1 LLGVSVEVILVC
13 WADSLHQAPG
23 MEGQGQGGTGNI
35 SLLEALGF
43 VARRRRVG
51 SEGVVAAEEEY
62 VGKDDFWH
70 DAKENVWHVGKQDY
84 WHDANVELRFL
95 VVPPEAHES
104 VYNPLR
110 LGLLQYVSKN
120 VGMRRARGRW
130 TLVTNA
136 DCLVTLDL
144 LRFIAHT
151 VHAAEGVAEGSG
163 AAGDAGGAKQ
173 RKGFY
178 LAHRSGSC

>member
-1 LLGVSVEVILVC
+1 MLGVSVEVILVC

-23 MEGQGQGGTGNI
+23 MEGQGEGGTGNI

-43 VARRRRVG
+43 VARSRRVG

-62 VGKDDFWH
+62 VD
-70 DAKENVWHVGKQDY
+70 KEDY
-84 WHDANVELRFL
+84 WHDANVQLRFL

-136 DCLVTLDL
+136 DCLLASDL

-151 VHAAEGVAEGSG
+151 VHAAEGSG
-163 AAGDAGGAKQ
+163 AAGDSSDAAAKP
-173 RKGFY
+173 RKAFY
-178 LAHRSGSC
+178 LAERTGSC

>member
-1 LLGVSVEVILVC
+1 MQNRCILTFENFLLGVSVEVILVC

-43 VARRRRVG
+43 VARSRRVG

-62 VGKDDFWH
+62 VD
-70 DAKENVWHVGKQDY
+70 KEDY
-84 WHDANVELRFL
+84 WHDANGQLRFL

-120 VGMRRARGRW
+120 VGMRRARGRSS
-130 TLVTNA
+130 TAAAT
-136 DCLVTLDL
+136 
-144 LRFIAHT
+144 RFPRT
-151 VHAAEGVAEGSG
+151 SS
-163 AAGDAGGAKQ
+163 
-173 RKGFY
+173 
-178 LAHRSGSC
+178 RSPTM